1 MDADWLLT
9 GDPWL
14 RGLVLAAMLL
24 PAALIAFSRR
34 SGIVGKLLWAGMTQL
49 PWAFV
54 WLFLWIWRERYDET
68 VAPPPTSEAL
78 GWWMLA
84 FPWGVYLL
92 YRATRQW
99 FPGERR
105 RES

>member
-1 MDADWLLT
+1 MNADWLL
-9 GDPWL
+9 GGSVAL
-14 RGLVLAAMLL
+14 RALALAALLL
-24 PAALIAFSRR
+24 PALLILCSRR
-34 SGIVGKLLWAGMTQL
+34 AGLLSKLVWAALTQL
-49 PWAFV
+49 PWAFIWVYLWV
-54 WLFLWIWRERYDET
+54 WRARYDET
-68 VAPPPTSEAL
+68 AAPAPLGEAL

-105 RES
+105 ERR